1 MTTDNEKRR
10 LLRELDTV
18 EKAWDLLVDACKGER
33 PAWVYSSHIL
43 TIRRVTQFLERR
55 QLAILLRLAK
65 SELATANVLRTGRQL
80 GYSEQAIRKA
90 S

>member
-10 LLRELDTV
+10 LLRELEAV
-18 EKAWDLLVDACKGER
+18 EKGWDILVEAYKSADIVPVSALVKIGS
-33 PAWVYSSHIL
+33 A
-43 TIRRVTQFLERR
+43 RRYLEKR
-55 QLAILLRLAK
+55 QLVILLQLAE